1 VIGFNALLRRE
12 IRRFLI
18 IWVQTILGPLTAAFI
33 YELIFGYVFRNVST
47 GIEGVTY
54 ATFLVPGLII
64 MQVMINSFA
73 NTSSSL
79 IQSKYNGNIVF
90 LLMSPN
96 SPALVILAYLVAAIV
111 RGIVVAF
118 AVFIGVCWFSSV
130 MPYSFLISMFFLIIG
145 AAICGGLGIIVGI
158 VSVNFDQIAGFQSFI
173 WTPLI
178 YLSGIF
184 YNVNSFAPL
193 WRNLA
198 YFDPI
203 LYIVEGFRYGFIGEA
218 TINLTFGTI
227 YLLFLAV
234 LINFIAY
241 VLFKRGVKIK
251 Y

>member
-1 VIGFNALLRRE
+1 VIGFYALLRRE

-18 IWVQTILGPLTAAFI
+18 IWVQTILGPLTSAFI

-47 GIEGVTY
+47 GIVGITY

-64 MQVMINSFA
+64 MQVMMNSFA

-96 SPALVILAYLVAAIV
+96 KPALVVLAYIIAAII
-111 RGIVVAF
+111 RGIIVGF
-118 AVFIGVCWFSSV
+118 AVFVGVCWFSSV
-130 MPYSFLISMFFLIIG
+130 IPYSFLILMYFLIVG

-158 VSVNFDQIAGFQSFI
+158 ISVNFDQIAGFQSFI

-184 YNVNSFAPL
+184 YNVNNFSPI
-193 WRNLA
+193 WRNIA

-203 LYIVEGFRYGFIGEA
+203 LYIVDGFRYGFIGQ
-218 TINLTFGTI
+218 TSINLTFGSI
-227 YLLFLAV
+227 YLLVLAL

-241 VLFKRGVKIK
+241 WLFKKGVKIK
-251 Y
+251 H